1 MGVRFPLPAPSSFSL
16 SHFLLV
22 TYVRLEC
29 AAELSRAD
37 FGYKLRYSAHPIHF
51 E

>member
-1 MGVRFPLPAPSSFSL
+1 MDLNYWGFNSPLPAPSSFPI

-29 AAELSRAD
+29 AA
-37 FGYKLRYSAHPIHF
+37 K
-51 E
+51 